1 MKGYNDPLE
10 LATITKG
17 EYELSALVDNEYLQV
32 KTVRD
37 NSR

>member
-17 EYELSALVDNEYLQV
+17 ELSALVDNEYLQV